1 MSSGLFALRNY
12 LLRGRIVSMDS
23 LNEEIDELLNKSLLE
38 IDISDLTGGDTTK
51 DAQEKESE
59 KLLANLEPRLAKEL
73 TGLFRLVAIAITVDP
88 TRAGRYV
95 YELMTSDELYPDF
108 LIKVPDVQEVIE
120 ALRAAE
126 HYNAPGRPDKY
137 SLGILLDRSGRAR
150 PRAAVSVGNAVAA
163 YETVMEN
170 VIDWVKGKQTIEL
183 EDGTDFSIDFKER
196 VVTNWTNVE
205 SILEEFMTDQTDNL
219 SGVLDRML
227 DAPTGALGTARID
240 EVEGLPS
247 EIAKQDTNL
256 HGKILNFLQK
266 EGTAVDKNVNEL
278 TQFHYEKIVEYMKE
292 YQINNSQETGDYGYA
307 GPRADEFSKAVWEK
321 FINEFINPLIA
332 EVNTMNN
339 NLKQH
344 IREIY
349 GASTPAPLRRRT
361 RALMP
366 LEEAVVNE
374 DKLATIVIDLDELKK
389 QELNESFLAMF
400 GGWIEQILGSMFG
413 GRSLPLAVK
422 GSRRDV
428 ESFAKTIAGEKSYLE
443 TARKYGLDHPTTY
456 KNRAKLQN
464 SIKGFERETGLKW
477 PFK

>member
-1 MSSGLFALRNY
+1 
-12 LLRGRIVSMDS
+12 MDS

-51 DAQEKESE
+51 DTQEKESE

-73 TGLFRLVAIAITVDP
+73 TGLIRLLAIVLAVDP
-88 TRAGRYV
+88 SRSFVITRRLLS
-95 YELMTSDELYPDF
+95 EELYPDF
-108 LIKVPDVQEVIE
+108 SIKVPDVQEVIE

-126 HYNAPGRPDKY
+126 HYNVPGRPDKY

-150 PRAAVSVGNAVAA
+150 PRSLVSVGNAVAA

-339 NLKQH
+339 NLKGH
-344 IREIY
+344 LIEIY
-349 GASTPAPLRRRT
+349 GASTPAPLRRRA

-413 GRSLPLAVK
+413 GRALPLAVK

-443 TARKYGLDHPTTY
+443 TARRYGLDHPTTY

-477 PFK
+477 PFKQEIIKWP